1 MRISRAAREL
11 FCIFIFLGASESSIN
26 NFFLSFSIDCHQ
38 SSEESSL
45 SQQWQWKLGQRYN
58 EKKFREN
65 SENENNNKARI
76 HRNENVASVLEDFSF
91 NQ

>member
-1 MRISRAAREL
+1 M
-11 FCIFIFLGASESSIN
+11 
-26 NFFLSFSIDCHQ
+26 
-38 SSEESSL
+38 
-45 SQQWQWKLGQRYN
+45 K
-58 EKKFREN
+58 KKFREN